1 MSEHRRV
8 SVPVVNEEVNLD
20 REPTNDAHRSAAYD
34 PPAISVRKPDV
45 VLREE
50 RPVVDIEAVPEER
63 VRLGT
68 ETHPEQETVGG
79 EVPNAATKVDADDP
93 NVRGR

>member
-1 MSEHRRV
+1 
-8 SVPVVNEEVNLD
+8 
-20 REPTNDAHRSAAYD
+20 
-34 PPAISVRKPDV
+34 VRKPDV

-50 RPVVDIEAVPEER
+50 RPVVDVDAAEER
-63 VRLGT
+63 VRLGA

-79 EVPNAATKVDADDP
+79 EVRDVATKVEADDP

>member
-8 SVPVVNEEVNLD
+8 SVPVFNEEVNLD
-20 REPTNDAHRSAAYD
+20 REPTSDAHRSVAYA

-50 RPVVDIEAVPEER
+50 RPVVDVEAVPAER

-68 ETHPEQETVGG
+68 ETHPEQETLGG
-79 EVPNAATKVDADDP
+79 EVRRFDHQ
-93 NVRGR
+93 R

>member
-1 MSEHRRV
+1 M
-8 SVPVVNEEVNLD
+8 
-20 REPTNDAHRSAAYD
+20 
-34 PPAISVRKPDV
+34 

-63 VRLGT
+63 VRLDA

-79 EVPNAATKVDADDP
+79 EVRNAAPKVDTDDP